1 MKKTFLLLLAI
12 CLLPGFS
19 RLKAQVQVADSLALV
34 DIYNAGDGSNWTSA
48 TNWLTGPV
56 NTWQHVTVTGDR
68 VTELTI
74 NQANMGGT
82 LSPSIGQLTELTRFE
97 IQDAPNLTGPVPAEL
112 WNCTKITRLQIKFTG
127 MTGQLPSAGL
137 ANMTALG
144 EINFQQTYLGGTIP
158 EEVFT
163 LPALT
168 KAYLHESNF
177 TGTVPATVAN
187 ATQLTRLYLQSNKLV
202 GPLTFVNIKNTASK
216 VQLTG
221 NFFSFADVKQY
232 HDSAANYALTDDYQ
246 FAKEITTIEIGLNS
260 EETLD
265 GTVAGAE
272 AYAWFKEG
280 LSTVL
285 STDPTYQVSATTL
298 DAEGTYTCKAQ
309 SSLVANFDI
318 RSIYKITLDIT
329 DRQRDSLALVAIYN
343 AGDGANWTS
352 ATNWLTGPIDTWQ
365 YVTFANGRVTELT
378 INQANMGGTLSPAI
392 GQLTELTRF
401 EIQDA
406 PNLTGP
412 VPAELWNCTKIGR
425 LQIKFTG
432 MTGQLPS
439 AGLANMTSMYEINFQ
454 QTYLGG
460 TIPEEVFN
468 LPALKKA
475 YLHESNFTGTVVP
488 SIANATQLER
498 LYLQSNKLVGPLTF
512 VDIKNTAA
520 KVQLTG
526 NFFTFA
532 DVKQYHDSA
541 AYYTF
546 SDDYQYAKEKV
557 VAILAEGS
565 EYTLTGT
572 ATGGEAYAWFK
583 DEATAPISTDET
595 LVISDF
601 SFDDEG
607 TYVCKAQSSLVANFD
622 IRSVY
627 ELSLNY
633 TDLQRDSL
641 ALVDIYNAGDGANWT
656 NATNWLTGEV
666 STWAG
671 VVVSGGRVTELS
683 TEGMNMGGTLSPSI
697 GNLTALTSLKIMGL
711 ENPVTI
717 SPVSGSIPSEIWN
730 LTNLKKLQIKFTN
743 ITGGIPA
750 GIESM
755 VNLSEIN
762 FQQTYLGGTIPEEVF
777 NLPALKKAYLHESN
791 FTGAVPATIAN
802 ATQLERLYL
811 QSNKLEGPLTFVDIK
826 NTAAKVQLT
835 GNFFTFADVKQYHD
849 SAANYTFSD
858 DYQYAQEAQNFS
870 LTEGDAVKFDLYVP
884 DGEAYAWF
892 YNDMQ
897 IPISTDTAYAIS
909 SVIRT
914 DTGEYVVRVQSSLV
928 ENFEIRALFTIDEVV
943 AVPAFVSGAS
953 NEAGTVISVVF
964 DYELADPSAET
975 ASFTFKEGDV
985 TIPVTAVSLNGTDA
999 KTIDLTLE
1007 SKIVSESS
1015 ALTITY
1021 TPGALKGTTGGNVKA
1036 FGPSSVANNL
1046 INSIKDAA
1054 IVANIYPNPCD
1065 NYIKVESKETMES
1078 VTIIDIT
1085 GQTVWMQNN
1094 LNENSL
1100 VIETL
1105 NLNSGIYFLT
1115 VKCDGSMYVQ
1125 KITKK

>member
-475 YLHESNFTGTVVP
+475 YLHESNFTGTVP
-488 SIANATQLER
+488 ASIANATQLER

-526 NFFTFA
+526 
-532 DVKQYHDSA
+532 
-541 AYYTF
+541 
-546 SDDYQYAKEKV
+546 
-557 VAILAEGS
+557 
-565 EYTLTGT
+565 
-572 ATGGEAYAWFK
+572 
-583 DEATAPISTDET
+583 
-595 LVISDF
+595 
-601 SFDDEG
+601 
-607 TYVCKAQSSLVANFD
+607 
-622 IRSVY
+622 
-627 ELSLNY
+627 
-633 TDLQRDSL
+633 
-641 ALVDIYNAGDGANWT
+641 
-656 NATNWLTGEV
+656 
-666 STWAG
+666 
-671 VVVSGGRVTELS
+671 
-683 TEGMNMGGTLSPSI
+683 
-697 GNLTALTSLKIMGL
+697 
-711 ENPVTI
+711 
-717 SPVSGSIPSEIWN
+717 
-730 LTNLKKLQIKFTN
+730 
-743 ITGGIPA
+743 
-750 GIESM
+750 
-755 VNLSEIN
+755 
-762 FQQTYLGGTIPEEVF
+762 
-777 NLPALKKAYLHESN
+777 
-791 FTGAVPATIAN
+791 
-802 ATQLERLYL
+802 
-811 QSNKLEGPLTFVDIK
+811 
-826 NTAAKVQLT
+826 
-835 GNFFTFADVKQYHD
+835 
-849 SAANYTFSD
+849 
-858 DYQYAQEAQNFS
+858 
-870 LTEGDAVKFDLYVP
+870 
-884 DGEAYAWF
+884 
-892 YNDMQ
+892 
-897 IPISTDTAYAIS
+897 
-909 SVIRT
+909 
-914 DTGEYVVRVQSSLV
+914 
-928 ENFEIRALFTIDEVV
+928 
-943 AVPAFVSGAS
+943 
-953 NEAGTVISVVF
+953 
-964 DYELADPSAET
+964 
-975 ASFTFKEGDV
+975 
-985 TIPVTAVSLNGTDA
+985 
-999 KTIDLTLE
+999 
-1007 SKIVSESS
+1007 
-1015 ALTITY
+1015 
-1021 TPGALKGTTGGNVKA
+1021 
-1036 FGPSSVANNL
+1036 
-1046 INSIKDAA
+1046 
-1054 IVANIYPNPCD
+1054 
-1065 NYIKVESKETMES
+1065 
-1078 VTIIDIT
+1078 
-1085 GQTVWMQNN
+1085 
-1094 LNENSL
+1094 
-1100 VIETL
+1100 
-1105 NLNSGIYFLT
+1105 
-1115 VKCDGSMYVQ
+1115 
-1125 KITKK
+1125 